1 MKVGFD
7 FWGCINQHPEQFR
20 EMGRAFIA
28 AGHEVYIVSAYGDRQ
43 LEKYQN
49 DEAGYVELIK
59 SFEVPCTDIVP
70 VYFGRN
76 DKDIPELKLERVEGL
91 GITLFF
97 DDRPS
102 TIELLH
108 KHGIAAFLVPKP
120 IKREELPHQAKA
132 QSV

>member
-1 MKVGFD
+1 MA
-7 FWGCINQHPEQFR
+7 
-20 EMGRAFIA
+20 RAFLD
-28 AGHEVYIVSAYGDRQ
+28 AGRKVYIVSAYGDRQ
-43 LEKYQN
+43 LEKYEN

-59 SFEVPCTDIVP
+59 SFEVPCTDIIP

-76 DKDIPELKLERVEGL
+76 DKDIPELKLERIEGL

-108 KHGIAAFLVPKP
+108 AKGIVAFLVPKP
-120 IKREELPHQAKA
+120 IKESRA
-132 QSV
+132 